1 MAGFPSKV
9 LGGWWDSLYANNFWG
24 TFSSPEKYSAVTLI
38 CCFKR
43 YWLFF
48 FFCLISAKFTLRDSR
63 DRVIANKSSVTLKN
77 SILCVDVKTYFF
89 KFSANLSCWRMK
101 ITLNLGYKVISQ
113 NSISNNK
120 LKLAIIKQ
128 ISKAHPE
135 AQFLYLKIIYIIHTL
150 SSKNNWTY
158 SKN

>member
-1 MAGFPSKV
+1 MQTI
-9 LGGWWDSLYANNFWG
+9 FWG
-24 TFSSPEKYSAVTLI
+24 HSPLLKNILQLLWSAVSRDTG
-38 CCFKR
+38 
-43 YWLFF
+43 FF

>member
-1 MAGFPSKV
+1 MDPCYFETANLLSHSKI
-9 LGGWWDSLYANNFWG
+9 LKSILQLLW
-24 TFSSPEKYSAVTLI
+24 SAASRDTGI
-38 CCFKR
+38 F
-43 YWLFF
+43 FF